1 MRWPVGSIKPLAPNG
16 AALEKLRRQIHLG
29 ELISGERLPPERQL
43 ADELGVARATLREA
57 LRALESEGWIVTRP
71 GKSGGAFVVGLAA
84 LQQLALLRLRRDI
97 ALVYRAS
104 EFLQVA
110 LPVAARYAAERRSS
124 VLLYQLEMCI
134 TRLEA
139 TLPADAEYKERT
151 QLLVLVVNASA
162 NPWLV
167 ASAVD
172 ALASVYLPMFDDRN
186 TELDATAN
194 LNRRA
199 LLNAMRAREVV
210 KAESAMRR
218 LANLELAHLAQLTL
232 P

>member
-172 ALASVYLPMFDDRN
+172 ALASVYLPMFDDRS

>member
-29 ELISGERLPPERQL
+29 VLISGERLPPERQL

-57 LRALESEGWIVTRP
+57 LRALEAEGWIVTRP

-84 LQQLALLRLRRDI
+84 LQELALLRLRRDL

-110 LPVAARYAAERRSS
+110 LPASARYAAERRSS
-124 VLLYQLEMCI
+124 VHLRQLEMCI

-139 TLPADAEYKERT
+139 KLPADAEYKERT
-151 QLLVLVVNASA
+151 QFLVLAMNASA
-162 NPWLV
+162 NPWLA

-172 ALASVYLPMFDDRN
+172 ALASIYLPLFDDRN

-194 LNRRA
+194 MSRRA
-199 LLNAMRAREVV
+199 LLNAMRAREIVM
-210 KAESAMRR
+210 AESAMRR
-218 LANLELAHLAQLTL
+218 LADLELARLNQLTL